1 VVVAVGSR
9 SERQVGR
16 DQREACVAGS
26 FGEAIHA
33 KRVASLIDGVD
44 GVLHAATVGIRA
56 IGQGLAA
63 AQGLV
68 PKHAIKQV
76 DRLLSNTDLDRESL
90 FRGWVSF
97 VVAERAEIVVTF
109 DWTEFEDSDQSL
121 VVLGLQTGHG
131 RSTAL
136 VWQTVRRAELKD
148 RRNDHEEEVLGLL
161 SAVLP
166 EGVRG
171 TVVADRGFADRK
183 RFVFLQ
189 EELGFDD
196 LIRLR
201 ANLDVEAES
210 GETRKAAEWVG
221 RGGRMRVLRHA
232 RVTAQHT
239 AVPVVVC
246 VQEPAMKDAW
256 CLVSSRADGTGSQ
269 LKQAYGRRFTVEET
283 FRDLKNPRLGL
294 GLKQTVITRND
305 RRDMFFLLAVL
316 AHALLTLLGKAGQE
330 RGMERLLGAT
340 RPGGISRFRQGL
352 LLYERLPTRREAR
365 VRALMTRFAALLRQ
379 HVIFT
384 GILALL

>member
-1 VVVAVGSR
+1 VVVEVGSR
-9 SERQVGR
+9 PERQVGR
-16 DQREACVAGS
+16 DQLEEFVEGI

-44 GVLHAATVGIRA
+44 GVLHAATLGIRA

-76 DRLLSNTDLDRESL
+76 DRLLSNTELDRESL
-90 FRGWVSF
+90 FRCWVSF
-97 VVAERAEIVVTF
+97 VVAERTEIVVNF
-109 DWTEFEDSDQSL
+109 DWTEFEDSDQSM

-136 VWQTVRRAELKD
+136 VWKTVRRSELKD
-148 RRNDHEEEVLGLL
+148 RRNDYEDELLVLL

-166 EGVRG
+166 EGVRV

-183 RFVFLQ
+183 LFVFLK
-189 EELGFDD
+189 EELGFDY

-201 ANLDVEAES
+201 ANIYVEAES
-210 GETRKAAEWVG
+210 GEIRKAAEWVG

-232 RVTAQHT
+232 RVTAQPT

-256 CLVSSRADGTGSQ
+256 CLVSSRADWTGSQ

-305 RRDMFFLLAVL
+305 RRDMLFLLAVL

-330 RGMERLLGAT
+330 LGMERWLGAT
-340 RPGGISRFRQGL
+340 RPGGISLFRQGL
-352 LLYERLPTRREAR
+352 LLYELLPTMREDWL
-365 VRALMTRFAALLRQ
+365 RALMTRFGELLRQ
-379 HVIFT
+379 HMIFT
-384 GILALL
+384 GILGLL

>member
-1 VVVAVGSR
+1 MEVGSR
-9 SERQVGR
+9 PERQVGR
-16 DQREACVAGS
+16 DQLEDFVEGI
-26 FGEAIHA
+26 FGEEIHA

-44 GVLHAATVGIRA
+44 GVLHAATLGIRA

-90 FRGWVSF
+90 FRCWVSF
-97 VVAERAEIVVTF
+97 VVAERAEIVVNF
-109 DWTEFEDSDQSL
+109 DWTEFEDSDQSM
-121 VVLGLQTGHG
+121 VVLGMQTGHG

-136 VWQTVRRAELKD
+136 VWKTVRRSELKD
-148 RRNDHEEEVLGLL
+148 RRNDHEDELLVLL

-166 EGVRG
+166 EGVRV
-171 TVVADRGFADRK
+171 TVVADRGFADSK
-183 RFVFLQ
+183 LFVFLK
-189 EELGFDD
+189 EELGFDY

-201 ANLDVEAES
+201 ANIYVEAES
-210 GETRKAAEWVG
+210 GEIRKAAEWVG
-221 RGGRMRVLRHA
+221 RGGRMRVLRNA
-232 RVTAQHT
+232 RVTAQRT

-246 VQEPAMKDAW
+246 VQEPAMKDVW
-256 CLVSSRADGTGSQ
+256 CLVSSRADWTGSQ

-294 GLKQTVITRND
+294 GLKQTVITRTD
-305 RRDMFFLLAVL
+305 RRDMLFLLAVL

-330 RGMERLLGAT
+330 LGMERLLGAT
-340 RPGGISRFRQGL
+340 RPGGISLFRQGL
-352 LLYERLPTRREAR
+352 LLYELLPTMREDR
-365 VRALMTRFAALLRQ
+365 LRALMTRFGKLLRQ

-384 GILALL
+384 DILGLL